1 MYRLFNCSI
10 FAETNKTIMKTVNYL
25 IISGA
30 IILLSAFT
38 ISTSVNWKIANNH
51 SIKFSGT
58 EVEGIFKD
66 LKGSVQFDAA
76 NLETSKVS
84 FAVAVNS
91 INTGNG
97 MKNKHAVGKK
107 WFNASEYPTIK
118 FESANF
124 AKTTNGFMAKGNMSI
139 HGVTKE
145 MSIPFTFENGLFKS
159 KFSVNRMDF
168 KIGTMKGMSKKV
180 SNAIELNVTIPVTK

>member
-1 MYRLFNCSI
+1 M
-10 FAETNKTIMKTVNYL
+10 KTITYF

-38 ISTSVNWKIANNH
+38 INESVNWKISNNH
-51 SIKFSGT
+51 SIKFMGT

-66 LKGSVQFDAA
+66 LKGSVQFDEN
-76 NLETSKVS
+76 NLAISKVS
-84 FAVAVNS
+84 FVVDVNS

-97 MKNKHAVGKK
+97 TKNKHAVSEK
-107 WFNASEYPTIK
+107 WFNAKEYPFIK
-118 FESANF
+118 FEASKFTKSANGYT
-124 AKTTNGFMAKGNMSI
+124 ATGAMTI

-145 MSIPFTFENGLFKS
+145 ITIPFSFENAMFKS

-180 SNAIELNVTIPVTK
+180 SNAIELNVIIPVTK

>member
-1 MYRLFNCSI
+1 
-10 FAETNKTIMKTVNYL
+10 MKTTSY
-25 IISGA
+25 IIITGA

-38 ISTSVNWKIANNH
+38 VSESVNWKIENNH

-66 LKGSVQFDAA
+66 LKGSVQFDEA
-76 NLETSKVS
+76 NLEGSKIS
-84 FAVAVNS
+84 FAVSVNS

-97 MKNKHAVGKK
+97 TKNKHAVSEK
-107 WFNASEYPTIK
+107 WFDAKQYPNIT
-118 FESANF
+118 FESKLVT
-124 AKTTNGFMAKGNMSI
+124 KTTKGYSAIGNMTI
-139 HGVTKE
+139 HGITKE
-145 MSIPFTFENGLFKS
+145 LSIPFSFENTMFKS

-180 SNAIELNVTIPVTK
+180 SNAIELNVVIPVSK